1 MRIIDRIK
9 RRIKHTFCVF
19 YVLYADSTELMKK
32 AQKVLQPL
40 PQGCELVKLTYEN
53 KSLYTSKHNVDRI
66 LQVDG
71 DAWAII
77 NDNNELVAF
86 QFGTYRGKTSL
97 FFKVKNC
104 DYEHIEIMV
113 DKEYRRKGLAVYLLY
128 NAVKNMDFEDV
139 KNKKVGTVIRP
150 YNIPSLKLH
159 KLIGFNI
166 SHKVLFIHL
175 IRKKE
180 GRYSYINIPQYSI

>member
-9 RRIKHTFCVF
+9 RIIKHTFCNF
-19 YVLYADSTELMKK
+19 YVLYADSTELMDK

-40 PQGCELVKLTYEN
+40 PQGCKLVKLTFEN
-53 KSLYTSKHNVDRI
+53 KNLYTSKHNLDRI
-66 LQVDG
+66 LQIGG

-77 NDNNELVAF
+77 NNNNELIAF

-97 FFKVKNC
+97 FFNVENC

-113 DKEYRRKGLAVYLLY
+113 DEEYRRKGLAVYLLY
-128 NAVKNMDFEDV
+128 HAVKNMNFENV

-150 YNIPSLKLH
+150 NNIPSLKLH
-159 KLIGFNI
+159 KLIGFKI

-180 GRYSYINIPQYSI
+180 GRYSYINMPQYKI